1 MKIKALNVLMREKKK
16 LFMSID
22 IQISPMLGSLR
33 HLIDKAGFT
42 TSLISEDAFP
52 SVRLS
57 AKKPK
62 LLINDSDSK
71 ENENNVDVTE

>member
-1 MKIKALNVLMREKKK
+1 
-16 LFMSID
+16 
-22 IQISPMLGSLR
+22 MLGSLR